1 MSNQLS
7 NDLLI
12 RLEQTLRSAGK
23 DTSKLQAVNPLDP
36 QFDNEG
42 GRHTRM
48 LIEAINPQLYREL
61 EAAAPGGTKQ
71 SMGYRAAIARGE
83 KPEQFTGA
91 LAAEYQS
98 ANPQLVQEQAEKQEA
113 DTLAW
118 LEAQTEKAA
127 RKREGDRQYDQ
138 RLAREKAQQEAAEQ
152 RAAEGRAL
160 EQRIKAKQQQIK
172 DAGRIA
178 MGNAVIPN

>member
-7 NDLLI
+7 DDLLI

-23 DTSKLQAVNPLDP
+23 DTSKLQAINPLDP

-48 LIEAINPQLYREL
+48 LIDAINPQLYREL

-98 ANPQLVQEQAEKQEA
+98 ANPQLVQEQQQKAEA
-113 DTLAW
+113 DLKAKW
-118 LEAQTEKAA
+118 EAQVEASQ
-127 RKREGDRQYDQ
+127 RKREGSRQYDQ

-178 MGNAVIPN
+178 LGNAVVPN